1 MKKKKNQKKIP
12 KPTYKSNSII
22 KKSHNFNMKITFKKE
37 IIIKIIFRI
46 IVRNR
51 NNNNSNYKIK
61 RLKINLKFLFIMFL
75 NT

>member
-12 KPTYKSNSII
+12 KPTCKSNSII

-51 NNNNSNYKIK
+51 NNNNSNWIENKPEIPIHYVSKY
-61 RLKINLKFLFIMFL
+61 L
-75 NT
+75 N